1 MLNAYE
7 DNNSCLPFGCLI
19 TQILRHLSVEPQEG
33 EPFVRQKESFNK
45 HTMKLSAS
53 QKKKKSNLGASSAGA
68 SSDDAPPPSSD
79 EMASILDSINVGFAQ
94 LSSQLDDRMSSMEKK
109 FDERMGKMEG
119 LLSEIK
125 TANAQDRTNYQ
136 QLQLDV
142 DTLFPEDSSDDAA
155 ES

>member
-1 MLNAYE
+1 
-7 DNNSCLPFGCLI
+7 
-19 TQILRHLSVEPQEG
+19 
-33 EPFVRQKESFNK
+33 VRQKESFNK

-53 QKKKKSNLGASSAGA
+53 QKKKKSNPGASSAGA
-68 SSDDAPPPSSD
+68 SSDDAPPPSSV

-94 LSSQLDDRMSSMEKK
+94 LSSQLEDRMSSMEKK

-125 TANAQDRTNYQ
+125 TTHAQDRTNYQ
-136 QLQLDV
+136 QLRLDV

>member
-1 MLNAYE
+1 
-7 DNNSCLPFGCLI
+7 
-19 TQILRHLSVEPQEG
+19 
-33 EPFVRQKESFNK
+33 VRQKESFNK

-53 QKKKKSNLGASSAGA
+53 QKKKKSNPGASSAGA
-68 SSDDAPPPSSD
+68 SSDDAPPPSSV

-94 LSSQLDDRMSSMEKK
+94 LSSQLEDCMSSMEKK

-125 TANAQDRTNYQ
+125 TTHAQDRTNYQ
-136 QLQLDV
+136 QLRLDV
-142 DTLFPEDSSDDAA
+142 DTLFPEDSSDDAV